1 MISLVPAW
9 ARHYDA
15 FWDAIRRRNLWFI
28 KLRYGAVAILTA
40 LLLLARYV
48 LGIRYSEVQITALIT
63 ITLSILFY
71 NILLHWG
78 RRYIKSEPDKF
89 NPLHFS
95 LVQMVLDLYALTLL
109 VYYTGTIESPL
120 YMLYIFHMIIGSL
133 MLPGFVIHT
142 IAYATIII
150 FVSLTFG
157 EYYNLIPHH
166 SVGGLLASS
175 FHNDIK
181 YVAAFA
187 SIFTFVMIM
196 SVILANR
203 IAKQLYKMEQDLVEY
218 VNLLDVA
225 ETEKQKHIMSV
236 VHEIKSPIS
245 ALHSYLDLILQKF
258 LGPLDE
264 KVEEKLQRA
273 RTRSDEAIQLI
284 NNVLQISKLR
294 LVDEVIKEPVDI
306 RQLVC
311 FIISQQKI
319 NIETKKI
326 KLSLKDEIK
335 KEGQVKG
342 DKLLLEIAFSN
353 LIGNAVKYVN
363 NNGIIEIKM
372 IKEENKIVVTVS
384 DNGIGIPPNEIDRI
398 FNDFYRAS
406 NIKQKKY
413 EGSGLGLTFVK
424 QIIERHGGII
434 EVKSPSELGTV
445 ESPGCCF
452 TVSLPLTE
460 SDIKK

>member
-15 FWDAIRRRNLWFI
+15 FWDTIIKRNLWFI

-40 LLLLARYV
+40 LLLLARFV
-48 LGIRYSEVQITALIT
+48 LGVRYSEIQITALIT

-71 NILLHWG
+71 NILLHWV

-120 YMLYIFHMIIGSL
+120 YMLYVFHMIIGSL
-133 MLPGFVIHT
+133 ILPGFVIQT
-142 IAYATIII
+142 VAYATIII
-150 FVSLTFG
+150 FVSLTLG
-157 EYYNLIPHH
+157 EYYNFIPHH
-166 SVGGLLASS
+166 SVEGLLASS

-181 YVAAFA
+181 YVAAFV
-187 SIFTFVMIM
+187 SIFAFVMIM
-196 SVILANR
+196 SVILANK
-203 IAKQLYKMEQDLVEY
+203 IAKQLYKMEQDLIES
-218 VNLLDVA
+218 VNLINAA
-225 ETEKQKHIMSV
+225 EAEKQKHIMSV
-236 VHEIKSPIS
+236 VHEIKTPIA

-264 KVEEKLQRA
+264 KVEEKLIRA
-273 RTRSDEAIQLI
+273 RIRSDEAIQLI

-294 LVDEVIKEPVDI
+294 LVDEVVKEPVDV

-319 NIETKKI
+319 NLETKKI
-326 KLSLKDEIK
+326 KFTLKDEIK
-335 KEGQVKG
+335 KEGLVKG

-353 LIGNAVKYVN
+353 LIGNAIKYVG
-363 NNGIIEIKM
+363 NNGMIEIKM
-372 IKEENKIVVTVS
+372 FKEENRIVVKIS
-384 DNGIGIPPNEIDRI
+384 DNGIGIPPNEIERV
-398 FNDFYRAS
+398 FNDFFRAS
-406 NIKQKKY
+406 NIKQKY

-424 QIIERHGGII
+424 QILEHHGGNI
-434 EVKSPSELGTV
+434 EAKSPSELGTP
-445 ESPGCCF
+445 ENPGCCF
-452 TVSLPLTE
+452 TVYLPHPE